1 LKKQTGVRIDAQV
14 WEAYKDVCRRE
25 KLRPSEPIEEY
36 LRLILEDGSAITV
49 SRTMRGMLKVRS
61 ESFDDY
67 ARVLINWYT
76 NGKRFVK
83 SAYDTE
89 FSIATMLLQVLKD
102 IADPL
107 LRKEI
112 VRAISMKPSEQATN
126 SGRGEELALKEEPA
140 TMKELSVVSEG
151 IGMSGGKDF
160 MDQNLDTDQTQKTL
174 KAIRE
179 LREKLKSKNTSEK

>member
-1 LKKQTGVRIDAQV
+1 
-14 WEAYKDVCRRE
+14 
-25 KLRPSEPIEEY
+25 
-36 LRLILEDGSAITV
+36 
-49 SRTMRGMLKVRS
+49 MLKVRS

-83 SAYDTE
+83 SRYDTE
-89 FSIATMLLQVLKD
+89 FSIATMLLQILKD

-112 VRAISMKPSEQATN
+112 VRTISMKPSEQATN

-140 TMKELSVVSEG
+140 TMEELSVVSEEIG
-151 IGMSGGKDF
+151 ISGGKDF
-160 MDQNLDTDQTQKTL
+160 IDQNLDIDQAQKTL